1 VVIEFERQVDYNA
14 RGSGNE
20 LQRRETTEI
29 TCDVDLDHGCSLRL
43 ASDEPEGDRVWRI
56 LEFSIDY
63 RPFDLR
69 EAATSWRARSYA
81 TCATR
86 SRSGSLPRVPGAA
99 AGKPPAR
106 RDAGRR
112 PHMHSR
118 AHRIPCPFHAGSMP
132 TPPSLLVAL
141 NLRLQ
146 S

>member
-69 EAATSWRARSYA
+69 EAATSWRS
-81 TCATR
+81 
-86 SRSGSLPRVPGAA
+86 SPGPEPPLPEGALLRHVRHA
-99 AGKPPAR
+99 FAEWVASEG
-106 RDAGRR
+106 AGRGGREAAR
-112 PHMHSR
+112 P
-118 AHRIPCPFHAGSMP
+118 A
-132 TPPSLLVAL
+132 
-141 NLRLQ
+141 
-146 S
+146 